1 MSMYGKNH
9 DNIVISLQLI
19 KINGKKME
27 NRKLTKKKTTQT
39 ELNKGM
45 IFKASSRV
53 NGTNSETPKD
63 RWQSEDI
70 SIPRPEGT
78 QREENDTE
86 AERELES

>member
-1 MSMYGKNH
+1 
-9 DNIVISLQLI
+9 
-19 KINGKKME
+19 
-27 NRKLTKKKTTQT
+27 
-39 ELNKGM
+39 M
-45 IFKASSRV
+45 IYKASSRV

-70 SIPRPEGT
+70 SIPRPAGT

>member
-1 MSMYGKNH
+1 ME
-9 DNIVISLQLI
+9 
-19 KINGKKME
+19 KKKE
-27 NRKLTKKKTTQT
+27 NRKLKKKKKTTQT

-45 IFKASSRV
+45 IYKASSRV

-70 SIPRPEGT
+70 SIPRPAGT